1 MKAARGRAR
10 SINRKDIATA
20 VCYHDNGDVE
30 VFLNNQKPVLVKG
43 RDIGLV
49 IELLSSRPDR
59 PCILPGSTFP
69 VVSL

>member
-1 MKAARGRAR
+1 M
-10 SINRKDIATA
+10 A